1 MFFVVR
7 TLIVLILGDLD
18 VNSGP
23 TFTVQQQNA
32 IDARGVSVVLSS
44 GAGCGKTAVLTARY
58 LKHLTDD
65 GAEAPQVVAITFT
78 DRAAREMRDRI
89 RKAVQDKLQN
99 AQGEAVERWTDH
111 LRHLETAPIS
121 TIHAFCGNL
130 LRQYAVT
137 AGLDP
142 QFEILEEVLASNLR
156 SESMRHRLQE
166 LLTSTSPQAQD
177 LATLV
182 IDFGWLAAVQAIRYL
197 AVRADPVGWKRWLK
211 LSTEQVAESWLGD
224 ARDRLRQRYVDYLV
238 AADAKIAPFMNLLRV
253 APCSDAGTKENVQCI
268 LNDTPKLGTATDLAG
283 AMSVLNESAKFGK
296 LRAKA
301 WHNNQEIYDQV
312 RDASDDYRKALKER
326 LAPFI
331 DAPGNLEAAILTGQ
345 RFVRV
350 AFEIWEAYQER
361 KQRAGCLDFQDLLVR
376 ARDLLRDHADVREA
390 VRKRFRFILLDE
402 TQDIDP
408 VQMELIESLCSD
420 VEIEAGKLFAVG
432 DQKQSIYRFRGAEVR
447 LFREL
452 KERVPERGRMQLSRN
467 YRSQP
472 PILDFVNAL
481 CSARMPEY
489 EPLEPNRPGA
499 EGEGKPSVEFLW
511 SLTESDAAKESASE
525 TRRREADT
533 IAQRVRQMVDAGERR
548 VWDTDKQ
555 SLRPI
560 QMEDIVLLFRS
571 MSNVSIYEEALRR
584 HGLDYYLVGGRAFFA
599 QQEIYDLYH
608 LLRALE
614 NPADSLSLAG
624 ALRSPFCCLNDE
636 TLFLIGAEKRGD
648 LWKGLHNGTLA
659 ELPND
664 QRDVVLRARFNLE
677 RWRGLKDRLPIV
689 RLIGEI
695 FADSGYDAAMQF
707 EFMGDRKLANLW
719 KLQDLARTFDS
730 SGMFGLADFI
740 QRLGELVREQPREE
754 QAATLPEKANVIKLM
769 SIHQAK
775 GLEFPVVIVPDLAAR
790 TQSGRT
796 QVIHWNDELGS
807 LVRPPEDDQELFS
820 DFGENLG
827 AMADAVADWEEDLRI
842 LYVACT
848 RAEDMLILSAG
859 FREPMPQ
866 GDPRLP
872 IPIKEANTWIMTLG
886 ERFNLRTGDCIAL
899 DVDPKKRPNVRVQL
913 ATGMLEAPERKKS
926 PPAQTKPDAQKLPA
940 LPGPALPSILL
951 LPVLEKMAIDLNYRK
966 VFQLSELDAN
976 DTVQYQFVVQ
986 TNEQRLLDAV
996 LDFWDQRDKDGWKPA
1011 LDQCVEEEGSMEA
1024 DAARDDLK
1032 KWLRKFTASDLYKA
1046 VRESE
1051 YTEAH
1056 AEFFLRTADMSLP
1069 PCRGWIDIW
1078 FRAKDGAFHIIAFH
1092 TDKAVSL
1099 AEAAKSRKPF
1109 LALQAET
1116 VRKQTGHECS
1126 AIDLFDIE
1134 SGAVQRIEKGESAEA
1149 WAIIKGLVVTFTA
1162 GPEQE
1167 SKGKKRGRSGSASKS

>member
-1 MFFVVR
+1 
-7 TLIVLILGDLD
+7 
-18 VNSGP
+18 
-23 TFTVQQQNA
+23 
-32 IDARGVSVVLSS
+32 
-44 GAGCGKTAVLTARY
+44 

-99 AQGEAVERWTDH
+99 AQGEAVDRWTDH

-156 SESMRHRLQE
+156 SESMRQRLQD
-166 LLTSTSPQAQD
+166 LLTTTSPQARD
-177 LATLV
+177 LAALV

-197 AVRADPVGWKRWLK
+197 AGRGDPVGWQRWLT
-211 LSTEQVAESWLGD
+211 LSADQVAQSWLGA
-224 ARDRLRQRYVDYLV
+224 ARDRLRERYVDYLV

-253 APCSDAGTKENVQCI
+253 APCSDAGTKANVQRI
-268 LNDTPKLGTATDLAG
+268 LNDTPKLGTAADLAG
-283 AMSVLNESAKFGK
+283 AMKVLHESAKFGK

-301 WHNNQEIYDQV
+301 WHNDQDIYDQV
-312 RDASDDYRKALKER
+312 RDASEDYRKALAER

-331 DAPGNLEAAILTGQ
+331 EDPGNLEAAILTGQ

-350 AFEIWEAYQER
+350 AFEIWEAYQAR
-361 KQRAGCLDFQDLLVR
+361 KQRAGCLDFQDLLVL
-376 ARDLLRDHADVREA
+376 ARDLLRDHADVRDA

-408 VQMELIESLCSD
+408 VQMELISLLCSD

-452 KERVPERGRMQLSRN
+452 RERVPERGRMQLSRN

-489 EPLEPNRPGA
+489 EPLEPNRPSIV
-499 EGEGKPSVEFLW
+499 GEPSVEFLW
-511 SLTESDAAKESASE
+511 SVPESDAGKESVSE
-525 TRRREADT
+525 IRRREADT
-533 IAQRVRQMVDAGERR
+533 IARRVRQMVESGERR
-548 VWDTDKQ
+548 VWDAAAQT
-555 SLRPI
+555 LRPV
-560 QMEDIVLLFRS
+560 QMEDVVLLFRS

-614 NPADSLSLAG
+614 NPADSMSLAG

-636 TLFLIGAEKRGD
+636 TLFLVGAEKRGD
-648 LWKGLHNGTLA
+648 LWKGFHEGALN

-664 QRDVVLRARFNLE
+664 QRDALLRARLNLE
-677 RWRGLKDRLPIV
+677 RWRSLKDRLPIV

-730 SGMFGLADFI
+730 SGMFGLPEFI

-775 GLEFPVVIVPDLAAR
+775 GLEFPVVIVPDLAAK

-796 QVIHWNDELGS
+796 QVIHWNDELGC
-807 LVRPPEDDQELFS
+807 LVRPPEDDKELFS
-820 DFGENLG
+820 DFGEKLG

-859 FREPMPQ
+859 FREPLPQ

-872 IPIKEANTWIMTLG
+872 IPITEANTWIMTLG
-886 ERFNLRTGDCIAL
+886 ERFNLRTGECIAL
-899 DVDPKKRPNVRVQL
+899 DVDAKKRPQVRVQL
-913 ATGMLEAPERKKS
+913 ATGMLAAPERKKTPS
-926 PPAQTKPDAQKLPA
+926 PLAQPEIQKLPA
-940 LPGPALPSILL
+940 LPKPALPSLL
-951 LPVLEKMAIDLNYRK
+951 MLPVLERMALDSKRK
-966 VFQLSELDAN
+966 KRFWPKDLDAN
-976 DTVQYQFVVQ
+976 DTVQYVFVVQ
-986 TNEQRLLDAV
+986 TDEQRLLDNV
-996 LDFWDQRDKDGWKPA
+996 LSFWDLREKDGWKQV
-1011 LDQCVEEEGSMEA
+1011 LDICVDDEGSMEA
-1024 DAARDDLK
+1024 DSARDVLE
-1032 KWLRKFTASDLYKA
+1032 KWLPTFVSSDLYKA
-1046 VRESE
+1046 VRGSE
-1051 YTEAH
+1051 YVEGH
-1056 AEFFLRTADMSLP
+1056 DEFFLSIPDMSLP

-1078 FRAKDGAFHIIAFH
+1078 FRGGDGAFRIIGFH
-1092 TDKAVSL
+1092 TDKEVSL

-1109 LALQAET
+1109 LALQAEAI
-1116 VRKQTGHECS
+1116 RRQTGQECL
-1126 AIDLFDIE
+1126 AIDLFDME
-1134 SGAVQRIEKGESAEA
+1134 SGAIQGVEKGDAAEG
-1149 WAIIKGLVVTFTA
+1149 WQIIKKLVASVNDQSE
-1162 GPEQE
+1162 PETNR
-1167 SKGKKRGRSGSASKS
+1167 KKRGRASSASKS